1 MSDHVKASRCVG
13 WAKAA
18 ETSTHRHDVHSA
30 VPTPRGHGGP
40 THRDSIE
47 ASWPPLPTLRSALLA
62 IAIATA
68 FAISTPCSA
77 DEWPT
82 RPVRFVVPF
91 AAGGATDLL
100 TRLLCERLSLA
111 LNAPFVVDD
120 RGGAG
125 GNIGAAA
132 VAASPPDGYTWLM
145 SAPGVLA
152 YNKVLYREMPFDP
165 DRDLEAVSLFAV
177 LPNVLV
183 VHPSVPAQSVTEL
196 IAYAKANPGTL
207 NYGSAGVG
215 STSHIAAELFKSMAE
230 VNMQHVAYRG
240 TAPSL
245 VDLVAGRVQLVID
258 NLPPI
263 VPFIRSRQVRALA
276 VSTES
281 RSALMP
287 DLPTISESGLPGFSA
302 YSWQMVAAPTGTPHD
317 ITDKLA
323 AAIKR
328 ISADPAFRQRV
339 ADIGAEAVGDT
350 PAQARAFVTQ
360 ESVKWRAV
368 VDKSG
373 ARAD

>member
-1 MSDHVKASRCVG
+1 MKHPQSNR
-13 WAKAA
+13 
-18 ETSTHRHDVHSA
+18 
-30 VPTPRGHGGP
+30 
-40 THRDSIE
+40 I
-47 ASWPPLPTLRSALLA
+47 RSGLLA
-62 IAIATA
+62 IAAALTL
-68 FAISTPCSA
+68 STPSLA
-77 DEWPT
+77 EEWPA

-100 TRLLCERLSLA
+100 TRLLCEQLALA

-125 GNIGAAA
+125 GNIGAAV

-152 YNKVLYREMPFDP
+152 YNKVLYREMSFDP
-165 DRDLEAVSLFAV
+165 DRDLEAVSLLAV

-183 VHPSVPAQSVTEL
+183 VHPTVPAQSVREL

-207 NYGSAGVG
+207 NYGSAGIG
-215 STSHIAAELFKSMAE
+215 STSHIAAELFKSMAD
-230 VNMQHVAYRG
+230 VSIQHVAYRG

-245 VDLVAGRVQLVID
+245 IDLVAGRVQLVID

-263 VPFIRSRQVRALA
+263 LQLIRSRQVHALA
-276 VSTES
+276 IGTES

-287 DLPTISESGLPGFSA
+287 DLPTIGESGLPGFAA
-302 YSWQMVAAPTGTPHD
+302 YSWQMVAAPTGTPPS
-317 ITDKLA
+317 ITNKLA

-328 ISADPAFRQRV
+328 ISMDPAFRARV
-339 ADIGAEAVGDT
+339 AELGADTVGDT
-350 PAQARAFVTQ
+350 PIEAREFVKR

>member
-1 MSDHVKASRCVG
+1 MKHRRLNR
-13 WAKAA
+13 
-18 ETSTHRHDVHSA
+18 TH
-30 VPTPRGHGGP
+30 T
-40 THRDSIE
+40 
-47 ASWPPLPTLRSALLA
+47 ALLA
-62 IAIATA
+62 VAAALTL
-68 FAISTPCSA
+68 STPSFA
-77 DEWPT
+77 DDWPA

-100 TRLLCERLSLA
+100 TRLLCEQLA
-111 LNAPFVVDD
+111 LALKAPFVVDD

-132 VAASPPDGYTWLM
+132 VAASPPDGYTLLM

-152 YNKVLYREMPFDP
+152 YNKALYREMPFDP

-196 IAYAKANPGTL
+196 IAYAKAHPGAL
-207 NYGSAGVG
+207 NYGSAGIG

-230 VNMQHVAYRG
+230 VSLQHVAYRG
-240 TAPSL
+240 TGLSL
-245 VDLVAGRVQLVID
+245 IDLVAGRVQLVID

-276 VSTES
+276 VSAES

-287 DLPTISESGLPGFSA
+287 ELPTISESGLPGFSA
-302 YSWQMVAAPTGTPHD
+302 YSWQMVAAPAGTPAS

-323 AAIKR
+323 AAIRR
-328 ISADPAFRQRV
+328 ISADPAFRRRV

-350 PAQARAFVTQ
+350 PAEARAFVKQ

-373 ARAD
+373 ARAE

>member
-1 MSDHVKASRCVG
+1 MKH
-13 WAKAA
+13 
-18 ETSTHRHDVHSA
+18 HRFNRVHT
-30 VPTPRGHGGP
+30 V
-40 THRDSIE
+40 
-47 ASWPPLPTLRSALLA
+47 LLA
-62 IAIATA
+62 IAAA
-68 FAISTPCSA
+68 LAISTPSFA
-77 DEWPT
+77 DEWPA

-100 TRLLCERLSLA
+100 TRLLCEQLSLA

-125 GNIGAAA
+125 GNIGAAV
-132 VAASPPDGYTWLM
+132 VAAAPPDGYTWLM

-230 VNMQHVAYRG
+230 VKMQHVAYRG

-263 VPFIRSRQVRALA
+263 VPFIRSAQVRALA

-281 RSALMP
+281 RSPLMP
-287 DLPTISESGLPGFSA
+287 NLPTISESGLPGFSA

-317 ITDKLA
+317 VTDKLA

-350 PAQARAFVTQ
+350 PAQARAFVKQ

-373 ARAD
+373 AHAD

>member
-1 MSDHVKASRCVG
+1 LPTKR
-13 WAKAA
+13 A
-18 ETSTHRHDVHSA
+18 ETHRSFKRIHA
-30 VPTPRGHGGP
+30 
-40 THRDSIE
+40 
-47 ASWPPLPTLRSALLA
+47 ALLA
-62 IAIATA
+62 IAAALTL
-68 FAISTPCSA
+68 STPSPA
-77 DEWPT
+77 EEWPA

-100 TRLLCERLSLA
+100 TRLLCEQLALA
-111 LNAPFVVDD
+111 LNTPFVVDD

-132 VAASPPDGYTWLM
+132 VAAAAPDGYTLLM
-145 SAPGVLA
+145 SAPGALA
-152 YNKVLYREMPFDP
+152 YNKVLYHEMPFDP

-196 IAYAKANPGTL
+196 IAYAKANPGVL

-215 STSHIAAELFKSMAE
+215 STSHIAGELFKSMAE

-263 VPFIRSRQVRALA
+263 VPLIRSRQVRALA
-276 VSTES
+276 ISTES

-302 YSWQMVAAPTGTPHD
+302 YSWQMVAAPTGTPPSVT
-317 ITDKLA
+317 IKLA

-328 ISADPAFRQRV
+328 ISAEPAFRRRV

-350 PAQARAFVTQ
+350 PAEARTFVRQ

-373 ARAD
+373 AHAD

>member
-1 MSDHVKASRCVG
+1 MKDR
-13 WAKAA
+13 
-18 ETSTHRHDVHSA
+18 
-30 VPTPRGHGGP
+30 
-40 THRDSIE
+40 
-47 ASWPPLPTLRSALLA
+47 PLNRIRSSLFA
-62 IAIATA
+62 IAASLTL
-68 FAISTPCSA
+68 STPSPA
-77 DEWPT
+77 EEWPA

-100 TRLLCERLSLA
+100 TRLLCQQLALA
-111 LNAPFVVDD
+111 LNAPFIVDD

-125 GNIGAAA
+125 GNIGAAV

-152 YNKVLYREMPFDP
+152 YNKGLYREMSFDP

-183 VHPSVPAQSVTEL
+183 VHPSVPAQSVAEL

-215 STSHIAAELFKSMAE
+215 ATSHIAAELFKSMAD
-230 VNMQHVAYRG
+230 VNIQHVAYRG
-240 TAPSL
+240 TSPSL

-263 VPFIRSRQVRALA
+263 VPLIRSGAVRALA
-276 VSTES
+276 VSTAS
-281 RSALMP
+281 RSSLMP
-287 DLPTISESGLPGFSA
+287 DLPTISESGLPGFAA
-302 YSWQMVAAPTGTPHD
+302 YSWQMVAAPTGTPQHV
-317 ITDKLA
+317 TDRLA

-328 ISADPAFRQRV
+328 ISMDPEFRARV
-339 ADIGAEAVGDT
+339 AEMGAEAVGGT
-350 PAQARAFVTQ
+350 PGEARAFVTQ

>member
-1 MSDHVKASRCVG
+1 MKDR
-13 WAKAA
+13 
-18 ETSTHRHDVHSA
+18 
-30 VPTPRGHGGP
+30 
-40 THRDSIE
+40 
-47 ASWPPLPTLRSALLA
+47 PLNRIRSSLFA
-62 IAIATA
+62 IAASLTL
-68 FAISTPCSA
+68 STPSPA
-77 DEWPT
+77 EEWPA

-100 TRLLCERLSLA
+100 TRLLCQQLALA
-111 LNAPFVVDD
+111 LNAPFIVDD

-125 GNIGAAA
+125 GNIGAAV

-152 YNKVLYREMPFDP
+152 YNKGLYREMSFDP

-183 VHPSVPAQSVTEL
+183 VHPSVPAQSVAEL

-215 STSHIAAELFKSMAE
+215 ATSHIAAELFKSMAD
-230 VNMQHVAYRG
+230 VNIQHVAYRG
-240 TAPSL
+240 TSPSL

-263 VPFIRSRQVRALA
+263 VPLIRSGAVRALA
-276 VSTES
+276 VSTAS
-281 RSALMP
+281 RSSLMP
-287 DLPTISESGLPGFSA
+287 DLPTISESGLPGFAA
-302 YSWQMVAAPTGTPHD
+302 YSWQMVAAPTGTPQT
-317 ITDKLA
+317 ITNKLA

-328 ISADPAFRQRV
+328 ISMDPEFRARV
-339 ADIGAEAVGDT
+339 AEMGAETVGDT
-350 PAQARAFVTQ
+350 PGEARAFVKQ

>member
-1 MSDHVKASRCVG
+1 MR
-13 WAKAA
+13 
-18 ETSTHRHDVHSA
+18 HRPSNRIGA
-30 VPTPRGHGGP
+30 G
-40 THRDSIE
+40 
-47 ASWPPLPTLRSALLA
+47 LLA
-62 IAIATA
+62 IAAALTL
-68 FAISTPCSA
+68 STPSPA
-77 DEWPT
+77 EEWPA

-100 TRLLCERLSLA
+100 TRLLCEQLALA

-132 VAASPPDGYTWLM
+132 VAASPPDGYTLLM

-152 YNKVLYREMPFDP
+152 YNKVLYRDMPFDP

-196 IAYAKANPGTL
+196 IAYAKKNPGSL
-207 NYGSAGVG
+207 NYGSAGIG
-215 STSHIAAELFKSMAE
+215 STSYIAAELFKSMAD
-230 VNMQHVAYRG
+230 VNIQHVAYRG
-240 TAPSL
+240 TGPSL
-245 VDLVAGRVQLVID
+245 IDLVAGRVQLVID

-276 VSTES
+276 IGTES

-287 DLPTISESGLPGFSA
+287 DLPTLSQSGLPGFAA
-302 YSWQMVAAPTGTPHD
+302 YSWQMVAAPTGTPANV
-317 ITDKLA
+317 TSKLA

-328 ISADPAFRQRV
+328 ISTDQAFRARV
-339 ADIGAEAVGDT
+339 AELGAETVGDT
-350 PAQARAFVTQ
+350 PAEAREFVKQ